1 MSEDN
6 IFDDSM
12 TCDITQYADVRGLKY
27 SDGERRRRIDKAS
40 DHELLLLKEACWTQG
55 STDTLALVEKEQSKR
70 LKKQIPEW
78 KMISTWIGV
87 AGVILAILSWLF
99 PRT

>member
-1 MSEDN
+1 MSEEN

-12 TCDITQYADVRGLKY
+12 TCDITRYVDVRGLKY
-27 SDGERRRRIDKAS
+27 SEGDLRRRIAKAS
-40 DHELLLLKEACWTQG
+40 DHELLRLKDACWVQG
-55 STDTLALVEKEQSKR
+55 TTSTLALVEKEQSKR

-78 KMISTWIGV
+78 RMISTWIGV
-87 AGVILAILSWLF
+87 TGVILAILAWLF